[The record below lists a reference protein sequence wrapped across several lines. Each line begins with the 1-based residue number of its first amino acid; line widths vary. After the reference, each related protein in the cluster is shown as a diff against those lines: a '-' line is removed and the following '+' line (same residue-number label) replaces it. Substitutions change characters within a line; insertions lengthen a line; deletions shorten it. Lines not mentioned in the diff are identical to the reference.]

1 MNPADPHRGT
11 YRRPPRREKTD
22 VDFDQANIRTE
33 LRAILRR
40 TQSVAATAREEF
52 SDGTASYDIAG
63 IAIIRLASLTER
75 AEFAIWMKLL
85 TKDEVLSIRA
95 TRNIDAHAGCAS
107 MDDDR
112 FWDTVTKRVPELIER
127 LLNSGE

>member
-63 IAIIRLASLTER
+63 IAIIRLA
-75 AEFAIWMKLL
+75 
-85 TKDEVLSIRA
+85 
-95 TRNIDAHAGCAS
+95 
-107 MDDDR
+107 
-112 FWDTVTKRVPELIER
+112 
-127 LLNSGE
+127 

>member
-1 MNPADPHRGT
+1 M
-11 YRRPPRREKTD
+11 
-22 VDFDQANIRTE
+22 DFDRANIRTE

-95 TRNIDAHAGCAS
+95 TRNIVAHAGYAS

-127 LLNSGE
+127 LLSSEE